1 MPGAINIQNPRLSGT
16 QGKYGEQ
23 KTKQNKNNG
32 LGTDNIREFS
42 ASPKACWMHYFSNS
56 WGRQRFSH
64 DWNLPVLLK
73 TAARFLSGN
82 FPIYYLEVWIVFIFK
97 KKIQNY
103 TTLDIM
109 IYSLKI
115 LILSFI

>member
-42 ASPKACWMHYFSNS
+42 ASPKAC
-56 WGRQRFSH
+56 
-64 DWNLPVLLK
+64 
-73 TAARFLSGN
+73 
-82 FPIYYLEVWIVFIFK
+82 
-97 KKIQNY
+97 
-103 TTLDIM
+103 
-109 IYSLKI
+109 
-115 LILSFI
+115 